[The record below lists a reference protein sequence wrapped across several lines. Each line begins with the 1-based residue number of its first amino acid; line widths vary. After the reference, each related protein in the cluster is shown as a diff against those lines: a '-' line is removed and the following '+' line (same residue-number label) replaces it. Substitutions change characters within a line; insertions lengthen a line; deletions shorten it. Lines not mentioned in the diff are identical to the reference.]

1 VRRQGQVEEAT
12 SGPGRPA
19 VGGRLARLAALVFL
33 AACAAEDAVVEH
45 PRLLDQEESPFR
57 YPAELWDDGIDG
69 ETVVMV
75 RVNTAGV
82 VDSVYV
88 YESSGQPAF
97 DSAAV
102 DGARDLWFAPG
113 RRGAREAT
121 MWARVPVRFWMN
133 EAGPSAG
140 TSP

>member
-1 VRRQGQVEEAT
+1 VRRQGQVEEA
-12 SGPGRPA
+12 SFGPGRRFP
-19 VGGRLARLAALVFL
+19 GGRLVRVAALAFL
-33 AACAAEDAVVEH
+33 AACATEDAVVEH

-57 YPAELWDDGIDG
+57 YPPELWDDGIEG

-97 DSAAV
+97 DSAAMN
-102 DGARDLWFAPG
+102 GARNLWFAPG
-113 RRGAREAT
+113 RRDARETT
-121 MWARVPVRFWMN
+121 MWARIPVRFWIN

-140 TSP
+140 ASP